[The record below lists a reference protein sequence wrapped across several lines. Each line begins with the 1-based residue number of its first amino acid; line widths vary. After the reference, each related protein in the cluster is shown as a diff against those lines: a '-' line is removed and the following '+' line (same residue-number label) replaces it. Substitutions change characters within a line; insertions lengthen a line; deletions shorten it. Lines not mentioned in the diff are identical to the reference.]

1 MNKTEYFNWLNEY
14 KDADDRLK
22 NLRQYASLNKVPII
36 QEEGIVFLKHL
47 IQLKNCLHILEIGAA
62 IGYSSINMALIN
74 PNIQITTIERDP
86 IMIQEARKNIQLFGL
101 EHQIHLIEGDALD
114 FDETTLE
121 PVYDLIFIDAAKS
134 QYQKFFEKY
143 TPYLKQDG
151 IVVTDNL
158 IFHDMVFEEHIE
170 NRGTRQLVNK
180 IKHYNEWL
188 RNNTNYHTYFYSI
201 GDGIA
206 VSIKK

>member
-1 MNKTEYFNWLNEY
+1 MNKTDYFSWLNEY
-14 KDADDRLK
+14 QDADERLK
-22 NLRQYASLNKVPII
+22 KLRQYADLNRVPII
-36 QEEGIVFLKHL
+36 QAEGIVFLKHL
-47 IQLKNCLHILEIGAA
+47 IQLKNCRHILEIGSA
-62 IGYSSINMALIN
+62 IGYSAINMALMD
-74 PNIQITTIERDP
+74 PYIQITTIERDP
-86 IMIQEARKNIQLFGL
+86 VMISEARKNIHLFNL
-101 EHQIHLIEGDALD
+101 ENQIHLIEGDALEL
-114 FDETTLE
+114 DETTLNME
-121 PVYDLIFIDAAKS
+121 YDLLFIDAAKS

-143 TPYLKQDG
+143 TPYLKPDG
-151 IVVTDNL
+151 IIVTDNL

-188 RNNTNYHTYFYSI
+188 RNNPRYHTYFYSI